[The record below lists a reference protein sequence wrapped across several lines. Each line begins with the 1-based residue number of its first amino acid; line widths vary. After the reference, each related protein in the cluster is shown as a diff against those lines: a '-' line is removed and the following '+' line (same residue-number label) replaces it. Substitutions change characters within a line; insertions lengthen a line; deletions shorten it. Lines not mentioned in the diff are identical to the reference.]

1 MTNTAIVA
9 SNIVGIRLVRA
20 ISVCKVWT
28 KGQDR
33 TGLQHCY
40 SVPCDDLGTF
50 VINSTCSKNLACAV
64 NIIIEVGKLNVG
76 GDQSAG

>member
-33 TGLQHCY
+33 TGLRLVQCY
-40 SVPCDDLGTF
+40 HAMTMVRF
-50 VINSTCSKNLACAV
+50 Y
-64 NIIIEVGKLNVG
+64 
-76 GDQSAG
+76 

>member
-28 KGQDR
+28 KAKLAKVR
-33 TGLQHCY
+33 TGVVAVITSTGLVQCY
-40 SVPCDDLGTF
+40 HAMTMVRF
-50 VINSTCSKNLACAV
+50 Y
-64 NIIIEVGKLNVG
+64 
-76 GDQSAG
+76 